1 MVDLWTLVDN
11 SICGDGQVSTWVWIW
26 SLLLTIGIYQLNEVW
41 ILQEPMNMKL
51 YYPITKKDTFT
62 IVLGMVSHKMSMIKN
77 LKLDFFINFMLWTRN
92 FLWNVQ
98 MFKYSRGTFS
108 MISIHTKFFSVFEI
122 FPTKLSEKSVLGIRN
137 VTFWLFFNNKH
148 LRFCC
153 QIITYGHH
161 LSKKIITSQ
170 FSQFSFL
177 GWIWRFGPYFSYMT

>member
-1 MVDLWTLVDN
+1 MFGKCAKNFECL
-11 SICGDGQVSTWVWIW
+11 SHRRA
-26 SLLLTIGIYQLNEVW
+26 
-41 ILQEPMNMKL
+41 
-51 YYPITKKDTFT
+51 
-62 IVLGMVSHKMSMIKN
+62 VLGHLVKN
-77 LKLDFFINFMLWTRN
+77 TKLDFCINFMLWPRN
-92 FLWNVQ
+92 FLWNIQ

-108 MISIHTKFFSVFEI
+108 MISTHKKFFSVFEI
-122 FPTKLSEKSVLGIRN
+122 FHTKLSKKNVLGIRN

-177 GWIWRFGPYFSYMT
+177 PQFDVLGHISATWHKIKKS